1 MGTLIQI
8 PFIPKN
14 IGSINTQIETNK
26 SPLENAIIND
36 SLANSTDWKYAPV
49 TILIPIIINADEY
62 ILIELIAIDK
72 TLSLGFTKIL
82 TISFGNRIQIIKN
95 TTPIIKAVKNNCYF
109 IKKNKT
115 NYSINKA

>member
-36 SLANSTDWKYAPV
+36 SLANSTDCKYAPV

-62 ILIELIAIDK
+62 ILIELKKVIGK
-72 TLSLGFTKIL
+72 KIP
-82 TISFGNRIQIIKN
+82 TIFSFGCGIGLDYIGAKDVFGEEKIIS
-95 TTPIIKAVKNNCYF
+95 YF
-109 IKKNKT
+109 LIYLPVPT
-115 NYSINKA
+115 FSPLHT